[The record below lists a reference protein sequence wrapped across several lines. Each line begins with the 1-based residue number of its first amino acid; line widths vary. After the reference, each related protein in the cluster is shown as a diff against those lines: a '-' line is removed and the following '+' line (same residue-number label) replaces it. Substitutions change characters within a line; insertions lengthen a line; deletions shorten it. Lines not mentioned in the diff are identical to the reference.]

1 MKNSIK
7 VYYASPDNLQE
18 TQDWSILYKEPK
30 SLNSYLLD
38 NLNKNRNKDVNNR
51 AYMSCTAFQRMTGN
65 TYVIE
70 NPMTSSYTFSDTI
83 ESTSKNSLSILIKRE
98 PQLNNQ
104 ILFEYDY
111 PIIFFAEE
119 SLEIQYTPP
128 YFLNAPHLQY
138 GAVTPGQFNIGKWF
152 RPIQT
157 EINLWEDINTFSI
170 RKDEPLAFINFL
182 TDKKINF
189 IKFHMSKELAK
200 IMNVCSTG
208 SVWEKNV
215 PLVNRYK
222 RFHESQMIEKTLKLI
237 KSNILWYNK

>member
-1 MKNSIK
+1 MKNSIT

-51 AYMSCTAFQRMTGN
+51 AYMSCTAFQRMTSN

-70 NPMTSSYTFSDTI
+70 NPMTSSYTFNETI

-128 YFLNAPHLQY
+128 YFLNAPHMQY

-157 EINLWEDINTFSI
+157 EINLWENINTFSI
-170 RKDEPLAFINFL
+170 KKDEPLAFINFL
-182 TDKKINF
+182 TDKNINF
-189 IKFHMSKELAK
+189 IKFHMSEDLSK

-208 SVWEKNV
+208 SVWEQNV
-215 PLVNRYK
+215 PLINRYK

-237 KSNILWYNK
+237 KNNIL

>member
-1 MKNSIK
+1 MKEIT

-30 SLNSYLLD
+30 SINNYLTR
-38 NLNKNRNKDVNNR
+38 NVNKNRNKDVNNR
-51 AYMSCTAFQRMTGN
+51 AYMSCTAFQSITN
-65 TYVIE
+65 NLFVIE
-70 NPMTSSYTFSDTI
+70 NPMSSSYLFDNTI
-83 ESTSKNSLSILIKRE
+83 ESTSKNSLSVMIKRE

-128 YFLNAPHLQY
+128 YFLQAPHLQY
-138 GAVTPGQFNIGKWF
+138 GAVTPGQYNIGKWF

-157 EINLWEDINTFSI
+157 EINLWDDIKEFKIKEN
-170 RKDEPLAFINFL
+170 EPLAFVNFL

-189 IKFHMSKELAK
+189 KLFHMSPELAK
-200 IMNVCSTG
+200 IMTVCATAST
-208 SVWEKNV
+208 WETNI
-215 PLVNRYK
+215 PLRKRYK
-222 RFHESQMIEKTLKLI
+222 RFHESKMLQKTLQLI
-237 KSNILWYNK
+237 KQNLV

>member
-1 MKNSIK
+1 MKNSIT

-51 AYMSCTAFQRMTGN
+51 AYMSCTAFQTMTGN

-70 NPMTSSYTFSDTI
+70 NPMTSSYTFNETI
-83 ESTSKNSLSILIKRE
+83 ESTSRNSLPILIKRE
-98 PQLNNQ
+98 PQLNKQ

-128 YFLNAPHLQY
+128 YFLNAPHMQY

-157 EINLWEDINTFSI
+157 EINLWENVNEFKIIEN
-170 RKDEPLAFINFL
+170 EPLAFVNFL

-189 IKFHMSKELAK
+189 KLFHMSSELSK
-200 IMNVCSTG
+200 IMNVCST
-208 SVWEKNV
+208 SSTWEVNI
-215 PLVNRYK
+215 PLKKRYK
-222 RFHESQMIEKTLKLI
+222 RFHESKMLQKTLYLI
-237 KSNILWYNK
+237 KQNLVK

>member
-1 MKNSIK
+1 MKEIT

-30 SLNSYLLD
+30 SINNYLTR
-38 NLNKNRNKDVNNR
+38 NVNKNRNKDVNNR
-51 AYMSCTAFQRMTGN
+51 AYMSCTAFQRITN
-65 TYVIE
+65 NLFVIE
-70 NPMTSSYTFSDTI
+70 NPMSSSYLFDNTI
-83 ESTSKNSLSILIKRE
+83 ESTSKNSLSVMIKRE

-128 YFLNAPHLQY
+128 YFLQAPHLQY
-138 GAVTPGQFNIGKWF
+138 GAVTPGQYNIGKWF

-157 EINLWEDINTFSI
+157 EINLWDDIKEFKIKEN
-170 RKDEPLAFINFL
+170 EPLAFVNFL

-189 IKFHMSKELAK
+189 KLFHMSPELAK
-200 IMNVCSTG
+200 IMTVCATAST
-208 SVWEKNV
+208 WETNI
-215 PLVNRYK
+215 PLRKRYK
-222 RFHESQMIEKTLKLI
+222 RFHESKMLQKTLQLI
-237 KSNILWYNK
+237 KQNLV

>member
-1 MKNSIK
+1 VKNSIN

-38 NLNKNRNKDVNNR
+38 NLNKTRNKDVNNR

-70 NPMTSSYTFSDTI
+70 NPMTSSYTFNETI
-83 ESTSKNSLSILIKRE
+83 ESTSKNSLPILIKRE

-128 YFLNAPHLQY
+128 YFLNAPHMQY
-138 GAVTPGQFNIGKWF
+138 GAVTPGQYNIGKWF

-157 EINLWEDINTFSI
+157 EINLWENIDTFSI
-170 RKDEPLAFINFL
+170 KKDEPLAFINFL
-182 TDKKINF
+182 TDKKIKF
-189 IKFHMSKELAK
+189 VKFHMSEELAK

-208 SVWEKNV
+208 SVWEQNV

-222 RFHESQMIEKTLKLI
+222 RFHESQMITKTLNII
-237 KSNILWYNK
+237 KKNVV